1 VRRLTTIGAAV
12 AVALVMALDGCQKT
26 ESGDL
31 QVKVPEVDVKV
42 RTETVSTPTLPSID
56 VKTKTDTVTTPT
68 VGTKRTVV
76 RRPAVET
83 KRP

>member
-1 VRRLTTIGAAV
+1 LGLDAAL
-12 AVALVMALDGCQKT
+12 AVALAACQKADNG
-26 ESGDL
+26 EL

-42 RTETVSTPTLPSID
+42 RTETVPTPTLPSVD
-56 VKTKTDTVTTPT
+56 VKMKTDTVTTPT

-76 RRPAVET
+76 RRPTVER